1 MAYFNLQN
9 LVSNISKNGMSK
21 QNKFEAEI
29 LFPSIVE
36 QSYRGSSVSTSVRI
50 KSITMPGRNITTT
63 TNDTIYGPT
72 HELAGGLSY
81 ADSVDITF
89 YLSEDLNEKKRF
101 DAWQEW
107 IYNPRTYNLNF
118 YEDYIST
125 INIYQLGDDL
135 ERKYGVSLLECFPK
149 TINQLDYSNES
160 ASAVHD
166 LTVAFA
172 FKEWVELTPRGTEAK
187 RRAPAVPET
196 APVVTY
202 PQNPVDRDLNALNN
216 QKRNVAEVIGQLN
229 SFADDPSA

>member
-1 MAYFNLQN
+1 
-9 LVSNISKNGMSK
+9 MSK

>member
-9 LVSNISKNGMSK
+9 LISNISRNGMSK

-36 QSYRGSSVSTSVRI
+36 QAYRGSSVSTSVKI

-118 YEDYIST
+118 YEDYVST

-135 ERKYGVSLLECFPK
+135 ERKYGISLLECFPK

-202 PQNPVDRDLNALNN
+202 PQNPVDRDLRALNN
-216 QKRNVAEVIGQLN
+216 QKRNVAEAMAQLN
-229 SFADDPSA
+229 AFADDASA

>member
-72 HELAGGLSY
+72 HELAGGISY